1 MKMLVKVSGCLIAA
15 CFVVVPF
22 SAGAAGAA
30 SPHPGNPHVTPQRG
44 GPHAAP
50 TNLVDHGG
58 PVLAASKTYA
68 IWWGDQRAF
77 PNDATT
83 GIDDLL
89 GGLGR
94 SNYLDVAG
102 QYMRGSRLSTNF
114 VTNWTDTSA
123 PPDRSPSV
131 SAVVSEVSQA
141 IAANGATPDPSATYF
156 VYTSNF
162 PRGAVKFCGWHA
174 FGTAGGVQV
183 QVAYL
188 PNITG
193 IAGCDPGNTFDQTGF
208 SQGTRALANV
218 TAHEFMESITDPDLS
233 AWYDSSGQEIG
244 DKCAW
249 QFASTV
255 DVGGLGWQLQEEW
268 SNAASGC
275 VQGG

>member
-1 MKMLVKVSGCLIAA
+1 MKILVKCFGSVIPAL
-15 CFVVVPF
+15 FVVVAF
-22 SAGAAGAA
+22 TGGAAAA
-30 SPHPGNPHVTPQRG
+30 SGPHPGNPHVTPQRG

-58 PVLAASKTYA
+58 PVLSASNTYA
-68 IWWGDQRAF
+68 IWWGDQGAF

-89 GGLGR
+89 GGLNR
-94 SNYLDVAG
+94 SNYLDIAS
-102 QYMRGSRLSTNF
+102 QYMRSTRISTSF
-114 VTNWTDTSA
+114 VTNWTDSST

-131 SAVVSEVSQA
+131 SSVLSEVGRA
-141 IAANGATPDPSATYF
+141 ISANSATPDPSATYF

-162 PRGAVKFCGWHA
+162 PKGGVRFCAWHA
-174 FGTAGGVQV
+174 FGTVDGVQV
-183 QVAYL
+183 QIAYM
-188 PNITG
+188 PNISG

-218 TAHEFMESITDPDLS
+218 TAHEFMESITDPDAS

-249 QFASTV
+249 QFTGTV
-255 DVGGLGWQLQEEW
+255 DLGGLGWQLQEEW
-268 SNAASGC
+268 SNAVSGC